1 MKGWPRNCV
10 FSPKLSYWRKGRGAV
25 AGSRG
30 RWTMGW
36 RPLCTRKKK
45 AEGNEREKKK
55 KLANTKWQKQGTG
68 RMAAGINNKGGERKE
83 KKKIKRLKI
92 AFVKRTEI

>member
-1 MKGWPRNCV
+1 MDDGVEAALHKEKKSG
-10 FSPKLSYWRKGRGAV
+10 RKR
-25 AGSRG
+25 
-30 RWTMGW
+30 
-36 RPLCTRKKK
+36 
-45 AEGNEREKKK
+45 EREKK